1 MVRIFPLVAAAVL
14 LAGCSTSRQGA
25 ASTASQP
32 PAIRVAGTSNTIP
45 AKTEIDVLTNEEI
58 TNSSSEGR
66 TYTAQIATDIR
77 SEDGRMLIP
86 KGSPAEL
93 VLMETREKSGV
104 KGPSMQVGMRSVTVE
119 GTSYMVVSQEVSRS
133 TGLGANRRTAEMV
146 GGGAALGTIIG
157 ATAGGARGGAIGA
170 LAGAAAG
177 AAVQV
182 LTQGKDV
189 RIPAETVLK
198 FRLEEPIQLQAATP

>member
-1 MVRIFPLVAAAVL
+1 MLRLFSLATAAVV
-14 LAGCSTSRQGA
+14 LAGCSSSRQGS
-25 ASTASQP
+25 ASTAAQP

-45 AKTEIDVLTNEEI
+45 ARTEIDVLTNEPI
-58 TNSSSEGR
+58 ASSSSEGR
-66 TYTAQIATDIR
+66 TYAAQIATDILN
-77 SEDGRMLIP
+77 EDGTLLIP

-93 VLMETREKSGV
+93 VLMETRDKSGV
-104 KGPSMQVGMRSVTVE
+104 RGPSMQVGMRSVTVG
-119 GTSYMVVSQEVSRS
+119 GTTYMVVSQEVSRTS
-133 TGLGANRRTAEMV
+133 GIGANRRTAEMV
-146 GGGAALGTIIG
+146 GGGAALGTVIG

-182 LTQGKDV
+182 LTQGKEV

-198 FRLEEPIQLQAATP
+198 FRLEEPIHLQHATP